1 MSTAENVQ
9 VPAAPRVSSFKM
21 IYTLGGVAML
31 SGFLLVLVFQAT
43 EGRIAA
49 NKKAAIER
57 AVFQVVPG
65 ATERRTFQAVDGA
78 VSPLAEGE
86 ASTGTVFY
94 GAYDEQGAFLG
105 VALPAAS
112 QGYADIVKVLYGYDP
127 AKEAIIGMT
136 VLESKETPGLG
147 DKIDKDPVFK
157 ANFDALDAA
166 LNDAGDGLANEIVT
180 VKNGKK
186 ANPWE
191 IDGIAGATISSTTVG
206 RALNASAGELLPVV
220 KANLDVLKAKQ

>member
-9 VPAAPRVSSFKM
+9 APVPQVSSFKM
-21 IYTLGGVAML
+21 IYTLGGVAMV

-65 ATERRTFQAVDGA
+65 AEQRRSFQIVDGDVA
-78 VSPLAEGE
+78 LLPEGE
-86 ASTGTVFY
+86 AATGTVFY
-94 GAYDEQGAFLG
+94 GGYDASGALLG
-105 VALPAAS
+105 VALPASS

-127 AKEAIIGMT
+127 NTETVIGMT

-147 DKIDKDPVFK
+147 DKIAKDPRFQE
-157 ANFDALDAA
+157 NFAALDVK
-166 LNDAGDGLANEIVT
+166 LNEVGDGLANAVVT
-180 VKNGKK
+180 VKNGAKEH
-186 ANPWE
+186 PWE
-191 IDGIAGATISSTTVG
+191 IDGIAGATISSKTVG
-206 RALNASAGELLPVV
+206 RAMNASASELLPIIR
-220 KANLDVLKAKQ
+220 KNLDVLKAEQ